1 MTNILIFKILNLPF
15 RRLKR
20 IIQEIIESEEI
31 YIQNMKQGIIDYVQL
46 FDTKKIPEALVGKRQ
61 IIFSN
66 IEVICDFHE
75 QQFLPAL
82 LKCNFDPVLVAET
95 FTFFVETNNFDAYIF
110 YVINRK
116 KSEKICIEQSYF
128 FRQAQKDN
136 LGIGSFLLKPVQRLP
151 RYTLLLA
158 EMIKDLIK
166 DLDNNKAAIAACCA
180 AEKKIQKLL
189 SIVNAFCE

>member
-1 MTNILIFKILNLPF
+1 
-15 RRLKR
+15 
-20 IIQEIIESEEI
+20 
-31 YIQNMKQGIIDYVQL
+31 MKKGITDYVQL
-46 FDTKKIPEALVGKRQ
+46 FDIMKLPQALVGKRQ

-66 IEVICDFHE
+66 IEVICEFHE

-82 LKCNFDPVLVAET
+82 LKCNFDPVLVADAFIYFAEA
-95 FTFFVETNNFDAYIF
+95 NKFDAYIF
-110 YVINRK
+110 YVINKK
-116 KSEKICIEQSYF
+116 KSERLCTEQSYF
-128 FRQAQKDN
+128 FKQAQKDN
-136 LGIGSFLLKPVQRLP
+136 LGISSFLLKPIQRLP

-158 EMIKDLIK
+158 EMIKDLIH